1 LTGLETPVSSTESH
15 FSLTTLS
22 NNLEIRLFT
31 WYNNIKGAIMKT
43 INGKLVAG
51 ELSNEDNFELSNEND
66 LEYAI
71 SPISQSES
79 LQNQKIEDLGFIVNS
94 LDSRINQLER
104 NYNRLHE
111 LDEKLTVLSQ
121 QIARKIL
128 AITVIGA
135 IGMTSLGI
143 WIGLSNKTSMAART
157 SSNYTATNEIEDR

>member
-1 LTGLETPVSSTESH
+1 MTGLETPVSSTESH
-15 FSLTTLS
+15 FSLTTSS
-22 NNLEIRLFT
+22 NDLEIRLFT

-51 ELSNEDNFELSNEND
+51 ELSNEDNFELRNEND

-71 SPISQSES
+71 QSISQSES
-79 LQNQKIEDLGFIVNS
+79 LQNQKIEDLGFIVNT
-94 LDSRINQLER
+94 LDSRINQLEK
-104 NYNRLHE
+104 NYNQLHE
-111 LDEKLTVLSQ
+111 LDQKLAVISQ

-157 SSNYTATNEIEDR
+157 SSNYTATNEIQDR

>member
-1 LTGLETPVSSTESH
+1 
-15 FSLTTLS
+15 
-22 NNLEIRLFT
+22 LEIRLFT